1 MYSKKSIFTAMKKIC
16 ILFTLVA
23 AAILLTNCSNKS
35 DEYIDPRGTDYAGS
49 ESCIQCHKEQ
59 SDMALQSSHFK
70 ATAPAISGNVLGDF
84 DQGSHT
90 FIYDKNT
97 KLVMEKR
104 NDSLYQVLYKNGK
117 EVESHRFEIVF
128 GVKHAQTSVYW
139 KNNNT
144 YELPVSHYNA
154 INNWATSPGFPADK
168 PYFDRMVMK
177 DCYSCHSSNI
187 SSKNVNQKSDEVNF
201 MSMEVEDI
209 VDKKTIV
216 YGIDCERCHGPA
228 KKHVD
233 FHLKNPKVKIA
244 NSITSYKTLNRQQKL
259 DACALCHA
267 GNDGMKIKSRF
278 AFKPGDNLSDFY
290 RNTRSVTD
298 TAQFDVHGNQFR
310 LMSQSKCFIKS
321 DKMDCITCH
330 NPHENASKNMASY
343 SKICM
348 SCHQGVKHNENT
360 VKTMPEKVLADNCVE
375 CHMPKKSS
383 AAIKFQ
389 LSNSKQFSNYILRTH
404 KIGIY
409 PTAK

>member
-1 MYSKKSIFTAMKKIC
+1 MKKNC
-16 ILFTLVA
+16 ILFAIVVLVA
-23 AAILLTNCSNKS
+23 FLTSCKNES

-49 ESCIQCHKEQ
+49 ESCIQCHQTQYE
-59 SDMALQSSHFK
+59 MASKSSHFK
-70 ATAPAISGNVLGDF
+70 ATAPAILGNVLGDF
-84 DQGSHT
+84 DKGNHT

-117 EVESHRFEIVF
+117 EVEAHRFEIVF
-128 GVKHAQTSVYW
+128 GTKHAQTSVYW
-139 KNNNT
+139 RDHNT
-144 YELPVSHYNA
+144 YELPISYYKS

-168 PYFDRMVMK
+168 PYFDRMVVK

-187 SSKNVNQKSDEVNF
+187 SSRNINQNSQDRNF
-201 MSMEVEDI
+201 LSIEVEDI
-209 VDKKTIV
+209 IDKKTIV

-233 FHLKNPKVKIA
+233 FHLKNPEVKTA
-244 NSITSYKTLNRQQKL
+244 NSITSFKTLNRQQKL

-267 GNDGMKIKSRF
+267 GNDGMKMKSRF
-278 AFKPGDNLSDFY
+278 DFKPGDNLSDFY

-321 DKMDCITCH
+321 EKMDCITCH
-330 NPHENASKNMASY
+330 NPHENTSKNLASY

-348 SCHQGVKHNENT
+348 SCHQGLKHNET
-360 VKTMPEKVLADNCVE
+360 TLKTMSGSLLANNCVE

-383 AAIKFQ
+383 GAIKFQ
-389 LSNSKQFSNYILRTH
+389 LSDSKQLSNYILRTH

-409 PTAK
+409 SNNKK

>member
-1 MYSKKSIFTAMKKIC
+1 MKKNC
-16 ILFTLVA
+16 ILFAIVVLVA
-23 AAILLTNCSNKS
+23 FLTSCKNES

-49 ESCIQCHKEQ
+49 ESCIQCHQTQYE
-59 SDMALQSSHFK
+59 MASKSSHFK

-84 DQGSHT
+84 DKGNHT

-117 EVESHRFEIVF
+117 EVEAHRFEIVF
-128 GVKHAQTSVYW
+128 GTKHAQTSVYW
-139 KNNNT
+139 RDHNT
-144 YELPVSHYNA
+144 YELPISYYNS

-168 PYFDRMVMK
+168 PYFDRMVVK

-187 SSKNVNQKSDEVNF
+187 SSRNINQNSQDKNFLSI
-201 MSMEVEDI
+201 EVEDVI
-209 VDKKTIV
+209 DKKTIV

-233 FHLKNPKVKIA
+233 FHLKNPNVKTA
-244 NSITSYKTLNRQQKL
+244 NSITSFKTLNRQQKL

-267 GNDGMKIKSRF
+267 GNDGMKMKSRF
-278 AFKPGDNLSDFY
+278 DFKPGDNLSDFY

-298 TAQFDVHGNQFR
+298 TVQFDVHGNQFR

-321 DKMDCITCH
+321 EKMDCITCH
-330 NPHENASKNMASY
+330 NPHENASKNLASY

-348 SCHQGVKHNENT
+348 SCHQGLKHNET
-360 VKTMPEKVLADNCVE
+360 TLKTMSGSLLANNCVE

-383 AAIKFQ
+383 GAIKFQ
-389 LSNSKQFSNYILRTH
+389 LSDSKQLSNYILRTH

-409 PTAK
+409 SNNKK

>member
-1 MYSKKSIFTAMKKIC
+1 MKKNC
-16 ILFTLVA
+16 ILFAIVVLVA
-23 AAILLTNCSNKS
+23 FLTSCKNES

-49 ESCIQCHKEQ
+49 ESCIQCHQTQYE
-59 SDMALQSSHFK
+59 MASKSSHFK
-70 ATAPAISGNVLGDF
+70 ATAPAIPGNVLGDF
-84 DQGSHT
+84 DKGNHT

-117 EVESHRFEIVF
+117 EVEAHRFEIVF
-128 GVKHAQTSVYW
+128 GTKHAQTSVYW
-139 KNNNT
+139 RDHNT
-144 YELPVSHYNA
+144 YELPISYYNS

-168 PYFDRMVMK
+168 PYFDRMVVK

-187 SSKNVNQKSDEVNF
+187 SSRNINQNSQDKNFLSI
-201 MSMEVEDI
+201 EVEDVI
-209 VDKKTIV
+209 DKKTIV

-233 FHLKNPKVKIA
+233 FHLKNPDVKTA
-244 NSITSYKTLNRQQKL
+244 NSITSFKTLNRQQKL

-267 GNDGMKIKSRF
+267 GNDGMKMKSRF
-278 AFKPGDNLSDFY
+278 DFKPGDNLSDFY

-321 DKMDCITCH
+321 EKMDCITCH
-330 NPHENASKNMASY
+330 NPHENASKNLASY

-348 SCHQGVKHNENT
+348 SCHQGLKHNET
-360 VKTMPEKVLADNCVE
+360 TLKTMSGSLLANNCVE

-383 AAIKFQ
+383 GAIKFQ
-389 LSNSKQFSNYILRTH
+389 LSDSKQLSNYILRTH

-409 PTAK
+409 SNNNK

>member
-1 MYSKKSIFTAMKKIC
+1 MKKTG
-16 ILFTLVA
+16 ILITLFVLSV
-23 AAILLTNCSNKS
+23 LLTNCSNKS

-49 ESCIQCHKEQ
+49 ESCIQCHQ
-59 SDMALQSSHFK
+59 VQYNMALQSSHFK

-84 DQGSHT
+84 DKGNHT

-117 EVESHRFEIVF
+117 EVEAHRFEIVF
-128 GVKHAQTSVYW
+128 GAKHAQTSVYW
-139 KNNNT
+139 RDNNT
-144 YELPVSHYNA
+144 YELPVSYYNS

-168 PYFDRMVMK
+168 PYFDRMVLK
-177 DCYSCHSSNI
+177 DCYSCHASNASSR
-187 SSKNVNQKSDEVNF
+187 NVNQNSAEKNF
-201 MSMEVEDI
+201 MSMDVEDI
-209 VDKKTIV
+209 IDKKTIV

-233 FHLKNPKVKIA
+233 FHLKNPNVKTA
-244 NSITSYKTLNRQQKL
+244 NSITSIKTLNRQQKL

-278 AFKPGDNLSDFY
+278 DFKPGNSLSEFY
-290 RNTRSVTD
+290 RETRSIND

-310 LMSQSKCFIKS
+310 LMAQSKCFVNS

-348 SCHQGVKHNENT
+348 SCHQGLKHDE
-360 VKTMPEKVLADNCVE
+360 KTLKIMPEKLMADNCVE
-375 CHMPKKSS
+375 CHMPKKLSG
-383 AAIKFQ
+383 AIKFQ
-389 LSNSKQFSNYILRTH
+389 LSNSKQLSNYILRTH
-404 KIGIY
+404 RIGIY
-409 PTAK
+409 PQDKK

>member
-1 MYSKKSIFTAMKKIC
+1 MKKIC
-16 ILFTLVA
+16 ILFTHVA

-233 FHLKNPKVKIA
+233 FHLKNPNVKIA